1 MPQPLRK
8 VRQRIP
14 KAEIRP
20 PRVLLHLPF
29 LGVAALLVVFAVAVG
44 WAFFMGVI
52 IGQGQNPAERVN
64 ALLHERPR
72 ETPPRSIKK
81 KVGKHMEH
89 KYTLKDKIKAMGP
102 GILVVGSFIGP
113 GTVTSATS
121 AGAGYGYA
129 LLWTVVFSVIAVVV
143 MQEMAARLGIVTQN
157 GLAEELVK
165 DLSDRP
171 PLKWFM
177 VILVAAA
184 ITLGGFA
191 YMGGDLTGTAIGLSA
206 ITGIPSNII
215 APIWGCCVLV
225 LINIGDAVKSLEKL
239 LSICVTIMAI
249 VFVVTMIVVKPDLG
263 ELLTGVVPTVP
274 EGSMLTCVS
283 LIGTTVVPYNMF
295 IHATSARKTWHDPK
309 ELPLARFDTTIS
321 MIIGGIIT
329 GSIMVTAGTVMRG
342 MEVNSA
348 IDMAVQLEP
357 TLGDFSVPFL
367 GLGLIAAGVSSA
379 VITPLGVSYVLA
391 GLFGWEMSKKDK
403 RFFWTNIAVV
413 VAGIIVAATGFNPI
427 AIIMTAQA
435 VNGVFLPII
444 VFTLVYVTSR
454 QRVMGKYKNSM
465 IRNVLG
471 AGVFLISLIIGVN
484 SVISLF

>member
-1 MPQPLRK
+1 M
-8 VRQRIP
+8 
-14 KAEIRP
+14 EIKDR
-20 PRVLLHLPF
+20 
-29 LGVAALLVVFAVAVG
+29 
-44 WAFFMGVI
+44 
-52 IGQGQNPAERVN
+52 
-64 ALLHERPR
+64 
-72 ETPPRSIKK
+72 
-81 KVGKHMEH
+81 
-89 KYTLKDKIKAMGP
+89 YTLKDKLKAMGP

-113 GTVTSATS
+113 GTVTSATK

-129 LLWTVVFSVIAVVV
+129 LLWTVVFSVIAVIV

-171 PLKWFM
+171 PLKWLM
-177 VILVAAA
+177 VALVAAA

-215 APIWGCCVLV
+215 APIWGCCILV
-225 LINIGDAVKSLEKL
+225 IINIGDAVKSLEKL
-239 LSICVTIMAI
+239 LSVCVSVMAI

-263 ELLTGVVPTVP
+263 AMLAGAFPTVP
-274 EGSMLTCVS
+274 EGSIMTCVS

-295 IHATSARKTWHDPK
+295 IHATSSRKTWHDPK
-309 ELPLARFDTTIS
+309 QLPLARFDTTVS
-321 MIIGGIIT
+321 MIIGGLIT
-329 GSIMVTAGTVMRG
+329 GSVMITAGTVMRG
-342 MEVNSA
+342 MEVNPA

-357 TLGDFSVPFL
+357 TLGSFSVPFL
-367 GLGLIAAGVSSA
+367 AMGLIAAGISSA

-391 GLFGWEMSKKDK
+391 GLFGWEMNKKDK

-427 AIIMTAQA
+427 WIIMTAQA
-435 VNGVFLPII
+435 VNGIFLPII

-454 QRVMGKYKNSM
+454 SRVMGQYKNSM
-465 IRNVLG
+465 IQNVLG
-471 AGVFLISLIIGVN
+471 AAVFLISLVIGIN
-484 SVISLF
+484 SLTSLF

>member
-1 MPQPLRK
+1 
-8 VRQRIP
+8 
-14 KAEIRP
+14 
-20 PRVLLHLPF
+20 
-29 LGVAALLVVFAVAVG
+29 
-44 WAFFMGVI
+44 
-52 IGQGQNPAERVN
+52 
-64 ALLHERPR
+64 
-72 ETPPRSIKK
+72 
-81 KVGKHMEH
+81 MEQ
-89 KYTLKDKIKAMGP
+89 KYTLKDKLKSMGP

-165 DLSDRP
+165 DLSDQP
-171 PLKWFM
+171 ALKWFM
-177 VILVAAA
+177 VVLVAAA

-239 LSICVTIMAI
+239 LSICVTIMAV

-263 ELLTGVVPTVP
+263 ELLSGIVPTVP

-309 ELPLARFDTTIS
+309 ELPLARFDTTVS

-342 MEVNSA
+342 MEGNSA
-348 IDMAVQLEP
+348 LGMAVPLEAP
-357 TLGDFSVPFL
+357 RGDFSVPFL
-367 GLGLIAAGVSSA
+367 GIGLIAAGVSSA

-435 VNGVFLPII
+435 VNGIFLPII

-454 QRVMGKYKNSM
+454 ERVMGKYKNSM
-465 IRNVLG
+465 VRNVLG
-471 AGVFLISLIIGVN
+471 IGVFFISLIIGIN

>member
-1 MPQPLRK
+1 M
-8 VRQRIP
+8 
-14 KAEIRP
+14 EIKDR
-20 PRVLLHLPF
+20 
-29 LGVAALLVVFAVAVG
+29 
-44 WAFFMGVI
+44 
-52 IGQGQNPAERVN
+52 
-64 ALLHERPR
+64 
-72 ETPPRSIKK
+72 
-81 KVGKHMEH
+81 
-89 KYTLKDKIKAMGP
+89 YTLKDKLKAMGP

-113 GTVTSATS
+113 GTVTSATK

-129 LLWTVVFSVIAVVV
+129 LLWTVVFSVIAVIV

-171 PLKWFM
+171 PLKWLM
-177 VILVAAA
+177 VALVAAA

-215 APIWGCCVLV
+215 APIWGCCILV
-225 LINIGDAVKSLEKL
+225 IINIGDAVKSLEKL
-239 LSICVTIMAI
+239 LSVCVSVMAI

-263 ELLTGVVPTVP
+263 TVFSGALPSVP
-274 EGSMLTCVS
+274 EGSIMTCVS
-283 LIGTTVVPYNMF
+283 LIGTTV
-295 IHATSARKTWHDPK
+295 
-309 ELPLARFDTTIS
+309 S
-321 MIIGGIIT
+321 MIIGGLIT
-329 GSIMVTAGTVMRG
+329 GSVMITAGTVMRG

-357 TLGDFSVPFL
+357 TLGSFSVPFL
-367 GLGLIAAGVSSA
+367 AMGLIAAGISSA

-391 GLFGWEMSKKDK
+391 GLFGWEMNKKDK

-427 AIIMTAQA
+427 WIIMTAQA
-435 VNGVFLPII
+435 VNGIFLPII

-454 QRVMGKYKNSM
+454 SRVMGQYKNSM
-465 IRNVLG
+465 IQNVLG
-471 AGVFLISLIIGVN
+471 AAVFLISLVIGIN
-484 SVISLF
+484 SLTSLF